1 MVPHHYEVHPGK
13 PPCSLRGC
21 FARAKRAGR
30 LGVVEPV
37 FANICVQ
44 KRMHRFM
51 LRSKLK
57 VDVQWPRTRFAL
69 VHNIGK
75 IQAFGAIH

>member
-1 MVPHHYEVHPGK
+1 MVRHHYEVHPGK
-13 PPCSLRGC
+13 PPCPLRGC

-44 KRMHRFM
+44 KRMHRFT

-57 VDVQWPRTRFAL
+57 VDVQWRL
-69 VHNIGK
+69 VCSGPQYRQDPGVWGVH
-75 IQAFGAIH
+75 